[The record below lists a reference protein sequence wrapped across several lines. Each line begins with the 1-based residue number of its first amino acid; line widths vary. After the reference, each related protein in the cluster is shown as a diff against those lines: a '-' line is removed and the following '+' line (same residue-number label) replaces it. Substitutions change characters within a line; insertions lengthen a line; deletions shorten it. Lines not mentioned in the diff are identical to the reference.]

1 MKTSIKTK
9 KTTMKN
15 ITDRVLRLNLVLV
28 ADPVFNMLN
37 TDCEYKSSTSLS
49 KLT

>member
-1 MKTSIKTK
+1 MATSIKTK

-15 ITDRVLRLNLVLV
+15 MIDRVLRLNLVLA
-28 ADPVFNMLN
+28 ADPVFNIIN
-37 TDCEYKSSTSLS
+37 NDIEYKRSTSLS